1 MPALA
6 KMAKIPPKFGE
17 YSYDVAKGSLG
28 EWRFWPNGILGE
40 NGEYGEHSPKS

>member
-1 MPALA
+1 MSRKAGVGENG
-6 KMAKIPPKFGE
+6 KFGE
-17 YSYDVAKGSLG
+17 YSYEVAKGSLG